1 MSSMRNHRKRSHR
14 SEKIHQSG
22 RMGMRRYA
30 PRAALPVTHDLTANM
45 AHLRAW
51 LRRLRG
57 RSKKGGGQRDACPAD
72 EP

>member
-14 SEKIHQSG
+14 SEKRNRSALV
-22 RMGMRRYA
+22 GMKRYA
-30 PRAALPVTHDLTANM
+30 PRCALTGTYDLTANM
-45 AHLRAW
+45 SHL

-57 RSKKGGGQRDACPAD
+57 RNKKGGGQRDVCPAD